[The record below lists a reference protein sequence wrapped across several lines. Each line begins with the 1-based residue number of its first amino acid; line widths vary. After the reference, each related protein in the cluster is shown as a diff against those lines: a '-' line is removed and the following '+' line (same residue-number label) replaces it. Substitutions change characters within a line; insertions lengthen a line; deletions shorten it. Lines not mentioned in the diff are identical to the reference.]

1 MLLLDFYLGRPYPG
15 ALTSSAPHGVG
26 RTKKISV
33 VVDVSSDVQIALTLF
48 IELMM
53 RAGIQYTNDIE

>member
-1 MLLLDFYLGRPYPG
+1 MPSWQHVFLR
-15 ALTSSAPHGVG
+15 
-26 RTKKISV
+26 KKISV

-53 RAGIQYTNDIE
+53 RAGVQYTNDKE